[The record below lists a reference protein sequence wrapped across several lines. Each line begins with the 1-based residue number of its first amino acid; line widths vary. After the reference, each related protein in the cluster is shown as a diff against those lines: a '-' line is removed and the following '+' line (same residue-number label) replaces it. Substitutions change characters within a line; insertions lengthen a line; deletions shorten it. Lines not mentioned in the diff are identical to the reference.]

1 MEKTNLLSKQKELE
15 ALGKLLFRR
24 ITTISRDIRDDKKRT
39 GIRIIARVLRTD
51 NRISIPVYTPSANA
65 DFYAVEKTVRTEEHS
80 HITSQDSEAPQF
92 FQFRG
97 CVSYYCEETD
107 EDIHVSVSG
116 LMSNE
121 DVAVALILMAILLD
135 ISLDKVM
142 TYIQDEHD
150 LMRNGETVGLLP
162 EELFQEGHYLKVLLD
177 EYREKTKNFGW

>member
-1 MEKTNLLSKQKELE
+1 MEKTNVQTKAKKLE
-15 ALGKLLFRR
+15 AMGKLLFRH

-51 NRISIPVYTPSANA
+51 NRISIPVYAPSANA

-80 HITSQDSEAPQF
+80 HITSQDSEVPEF

-97 CVSYYCEETD
+97 CISYYLEETG

-116 LMSNE
+116 LMSSE

-135 ISLDKVM
+135 IPLDKVIK
-142 TYIQDEHD
+142 YIEDERD
-150 LMRNGETVGLLP
+150 FMRNGETVGLLP
-162 EELFQEGHYLKVLLD
+162 EELFQEGHYLKALLD
-177 EYREKTKNFGW
+177 EYREKTNNL